1 MESHWHLW
9 HYTYHV
15 AGAEWEDENYR
26 GVVPLSGWA
35 GPQVSNK
42 TIIICTQSG
51 DFHLEWFQL
60 IDNYKTKA
68 PRAATN
74 PCWGHRGGRGTSGGH
89 HHRHDQSSQSSSSTP
104 TSSSS
109 SSSSTSSSPPS
120 SFSLRSR
127 PPSGRPQVDPG
138 WLHRLPVCL
147 KINNRLW
154 GELGQEIT
162 CLWKNP
168 IIICPVHLIQ
178 GNMSVSSHVLQCWPQ
193 RRKKR
198 SKW

>member
-1 MESHWHLW
+1 MRWSHWHLW

-15 AGAEWEDENYR
+15 AGAEREDENNC

-42 TIIICTQSG
+42 TIIICTQSD
-51 DFHLEWFQL
+51 DFHLQWFQL
-60 IDNYKTKA
+60 VDNYKTKA

-74 PCWGHRGGRGTSGGH
+74 PCWGHRGGRGTSGGL

-147 KINNRLW
+147 KINNRVW
-154 GELGQEIT
+154 GEL
-162 CLWKNP
+162 
-168 IIICPVHLIQ
+168 
-178 GNMSVSSHVLQCWPQ
+178 
-193 RRKKR
+193 R
-198 SKW
+198 